1 MQNNKEIVLEWIKRA
16 DNDELNIVSI
26 LKHKDGEPSLTCFLS
41 QQMAEKYLKALLIF
55 YENNYPRIHSLIKLL
70 TLISKYSPDIL
81 KEIEEEII
89 LIEPYYIETRYS
101 EDILAESFSW
111 EMAEKA
117 YESAKRIK
125 NLVLEKLK

>member
-55 YENNYPRIHSLIKLL
+55 YENNYHR
-70 TLISKYSPDIL
+70 TIL
-81 KEIEEEII
+81 
-89 LIEPYYIETRYS
+89 Y
-101 EDILAESFSW
+101 
-111 EMAEKA
+111 
-117 YESAKRIK
+117 
-125 NLVLEKLK
+125 